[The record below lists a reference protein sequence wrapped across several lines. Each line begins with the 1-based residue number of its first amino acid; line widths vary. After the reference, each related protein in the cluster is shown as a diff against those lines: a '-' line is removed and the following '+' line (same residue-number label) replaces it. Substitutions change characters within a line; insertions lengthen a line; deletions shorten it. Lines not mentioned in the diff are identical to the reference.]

1 MHCACMQ
8 PATLT
13 ARALSLSL
21 LFRAVVVVS
30 VRLKRRLHAG
40 FCVDEIGTEDVADKP
55 ALLALE
61 PELLALTRLV
71 CYKPALH

>member
-1 MHCACMQ
+1 MQ

-13 ARALSLSL
+13 ARSLSL
-21 LFRAVVVVS
+21 LFMAVVDVS

-40 FCVDEIGTEDVADKP
+40 FCVDEIGTEVVADKS

-61 PELLALTRLV
+61 PALLALTRLV